1 MVRSQQER
9 VQWSVKKAQEYYDSA
24 IHNIEANRR
33 YPAAEEIFRSVES
46 CLTAL
51 LYNEGITRI
60 EYKDWNGVLTGRLAH
75 QSLVREYLFRQGR
88 ISNEEYQKYLNLVN
102 DLHHE
107 RYQPGTV
114 FNKQDLID
122 YAEFAESLLIKVRAT
137 ISEN

>member
-1 MVRSQQER
+1 MVRSQLER
-9 VQWSVKKAQEYYDSA
+9 VQWSFNKAQEYYDSE

-60 EYKDWNGVLTGRLAH
+60 EYKDWDGVLTGRLAH

-107 RYQPGTV
+107 GYQPGTV

-122 YAEFAESLLIKVRAT
+122 YTEFAESLLIKVRAT

>member
-1 MVRSQQER
+1 MVRSQLER
-9 VQWSVKKAQEYYDSA
+9 VQWSFNKAQEYYDSE

-60 EYKDWNGVLTGRLAH
+60 EYKDWDGVLTGRLAH

-107 RYQPGTV
+107 GYQPGTV

>member
-9 VQWSVKKAQEYYDSA
+9 VQWSVKKAQEFYDSA
-24 IHNIEANRR
+24 IQNIEANRR
-33 YPAAEEIFRSVES
+33 YPAAEEVFRSVES

-60 EYKDWNGVLTGRLAH
+60 EYKDWDRTLTGRLAH
-75 QSLVREYLFRQGR
+75 QSLVREYLFRQGI

-107 RYQPGTV
+107 GYQPGTV
-114 FNKQDLID
+114 FDKQDIID
-122 YAEFAESLLIKVRAT
+122 HAEFAENLLIKVRAT
-137 ISEN
+137 ISET